1 MGDTMLILLALA
13 AAGTNLTTT
22 TKPPIAD
29 PNKIVC
35 RDLGRTGSRLASDR
49 VCMTR
54 HEWDERQR
62 ADQKDVS
69 NMQTNMGR
77 CPNGQDC
84 GS

>member
-1 MGDTMLILLALA
+1 MLIWLALV
-13 AAGTNLTTT
+13 AAGGNVS
-22 TKPPIAD
+22 PPATARPAPD

-69 NMQTNMGR
+69 DMQANKGR
-77 CPNGQDC
+77 CPNGMDC

>member
-1 MGDTMLILLALA
+1 MLIWLALA
-13 AAGTNLTTT
+13 AAGSNV
-22 TKPPIAD
+22 PPSTHPAPD

-35 RDLGRTGSRLASDR
+35 KDLDRTGSRLSKDR

-54 HEWDERQR
+54 AEWDQRQR
-62 ADQKDVS
+62 DDQKDVS

>member
-1 MGDTMLILLALA
+1 MLIWLALA
-13 AAGTNLTTT
+13 AAGSNTPPATTG
-22 TKPPIAD
+22 PAPD

-49 VCMTR
+49 ICMTR
-54 HEWDERQR
+54 KEWDERQR

-69 NMQTNMGR
+69 DMQTNMGR

-84 GS
+84 NGG